1 MTSDGYGYLRVD
13 DNIFLRYGF
22 WPADN
27 SCYRGS
33 IMVLHGRRDFLEK
46 YDETVRKLT
55 LRGFDVYS
63 FDWRGQGLSTRL
75 LPNRHKGHIKT
86 FEDYIQDLSC
96 VIRHVVIEHQ
106 ARLPL
111 FILAHS
117 MGANIALR
125 YIHDCP
131 DVVSKAVLVAPM
143 IDIVTFPFPR
153 WFVRCLARIRIKTG
167 HEDAWVPGSGGGC
180 PGHRFEGNRM
190 TSDRLR
196 FMKEKTVILQN
207 PALAVYGV
215 TYAWLQAGL
224 DSIDILRR
232 RGYAKAIQV
241 PVLVAGAEH
250 DKIVSVR
257 AQKLLCAGS
266 RYLTFVEIP
275 GARHEILRE
284 TDSIQQVFWN
294 EFDSF
299 ID

>member
-1 MTSDGYGYLRVD
+1 
-13 DNIFLRYGF
+13 
-22 WPADN
+22 
-27 SCYRGS
+27 
-33 IMVLHGRRDFLEK
+33 
-46 YDETVRKLT
+46 
-55 LRGFDVYS
+55 
-63 FDWRGQGLSTRL
+63 
-75 LPNRHKGHIKT
+75 
-86 FEDYIQDLSC
+86 
-96 VIRHVVIEHQ
+96 
-106 ARLPL
+106 
-111 FILAHS
+111 
-117 MGANIALR
+117 
-125 YIHDCP
+125 
-131 DVVSKAVLVAPM
+131 
-143 IDIVTFPFPR
+143 
-153 WFVRCLARIRIKTG
+153 
-167 HEDAWVPGSGGGC
+167 
-180 PGHRFEGNRM
+180 M